1 MILVFSVW
9 DPNTRSKIDS
19 AKSLKKV
26 DSIVILGM
34 FEINLNML
42 NTSFE
47 NVVDLSLQFDC
58 PLHIITGLHS
68 DYVLL
73 TDIENP
79 RYKNIKLYHWPTFF
93 LSLTY
98 QRLNSPYTNHN
109 ESLGLGVRD
118 LYCGL
123 DPETFDFTY
132 ISMTKARK
140 KHRCIMMDLLAK
152 NDLIEKGAVTWRSEP
167 RCREEFCQDIVYD
180 FQYWKEEPLF
190 LDQTTDDKLF
200 NQEIVPKEYITSFIQ
215 IVPETDDEVFFLTE
229 KTAIALFFNKP
240 FLVISIA
247 RFHEYLKKLGFKL
260 YDELFDY
267 AFDNV
272 DDIYTRYQMICD
284 NITRID
290 NMSTQEKRQK
300 LALIKDK
307 LIYNKQR
314 GIELATDIQNF
325 PEIWNKLAENDD
337 IDVSIN
343 PKTFND
349 SINDTKL

>member
-1 MILVFSVW
+1 MIVVFSVW
-9 DPNTRSKIDS
+9 DPETRSKIIS
-19 AKSLKKV
+19 ARSLREV
-26 DSIVILGM
+26 QYIVILGM

-42 NTSFE
+42 NSNFE
-47 NVVDLSLQFDC
+47 EIVDLSLQFDC
-58 PLHIITGLHS
+58 PLYIITGLHGDYELIS
-68 DYVLL
+68 DIHS
-73 TDIENP
+73 T
-79 RYKNIKLYHWPTFF
+79 RYKNVKVDRWPTFF

-98 QRLNSPYTNHN
+98 QRLNSTYADFNH
-109 ESLGLGVRD
+109 SLGLNVRD

-123 DPETFDFTY
+123 DHDTFDYTF

-152 NDLIEKGAVTWRSEP
+152 NDLIKKGALTWRSEP
-167 RCREEFCQDIVYD
+167 RCREEFCQNIIYE

-200 NQEIVPKEYITSFIQ
+200 NQEIVPKEYAKSFIQ

-240 FLVISIA
+240 FLVVSNA

-267 AFDNV
+267 EFDNV
-272 DDIYTRYQMICD
+272 DDIFTRYQMICD
-284 NITRID
+284 NITHID

-300 LALIKDK
+300 LSLIKDK

-314 GIELATDIQNF
+314 AIELATDIQNF
-325 PEIWNKLAENDD
+325 PEIWNKLAEHDD

-343 PKTFND
+343 PKMFNG